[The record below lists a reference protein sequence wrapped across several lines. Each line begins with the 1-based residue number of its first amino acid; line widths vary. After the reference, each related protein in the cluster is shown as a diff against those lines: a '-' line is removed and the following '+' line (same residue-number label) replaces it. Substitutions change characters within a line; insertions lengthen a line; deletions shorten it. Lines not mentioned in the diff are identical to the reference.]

1 MIRSFNLESDNKY
14 GKYFL
19 ALEDDGDTSSV
30 KTKSVSVKVNNTKTD
45 FSQGAGDIEE
55 DPNESNSPDSGNTG
69 GGDDTDSPDTGDE
82 TDYTDTDETDVEDTT
97 GEEGDE
103 ENDDGDY
110 NDPIEPD
117 TGGDTDFTDD
127 GDTDMDGGDNDSGTD
142 SVDSDSDSSEDKK
155 GSGVDYDSTRKYIL
169 LQNFISLINSLS
181 NFILKLENVMG
192 DDANVNK
199 VIKTSVNK
207 FREVKELC
215 HDYLIMKFELNSY
228 VQSLLFYQNM
238 VVIIQSVFN
247 LLEETGNITDK
258 S

>member
-19 ALEDDGDTSSV
+19 ALEDDGDTLSV

-97 GEEGDE
+97 GEEDNDG
-103 ENDDGDY
+103 DDGDG
-110 NDPIEPD
+110 PIEPD
-117 TGGDTDFTDD
+117 TGGDTDFSDSTDTD
-127 GDTDMDGGDNDSGTD
+127 GDDADSDSGSD
-142 SVDSDSDSSEDKK
+142 DIDSDSDSDENKK

>member
-1 MIRSFNLESDNKY
+1 MIRSINLESVKKY

-19 ALEDDGDTSSV
+19 ALEDDGDSPKV
-30 KTKSVSVKVNNTKTD
+30 KTKSMSVKVNNTKTD
-45 FSQGAGDIEE
+45 FSQGAGDIED
-55 DPNESNSPDSGNTG
+55 DPIETDTPDSGNPS
-69 GGDDTDSPDTGDE
+69 GGDDVDSPDTGDD
-82 TDYTDTDETDVEDTT
+82 TDYTDNDETDVEDTT

-103 ENDDGDY
+103 ENDDGDS

-127 GDTDMDGGDNDSGTD
+127 GDTDMDGSDNDSGDD

-155 GSGVDYDSTRKYIL
+155 GSGVDYDSTRRYVL

-181 NFILKLENVMG
+181 NFIIKLENVMG
-192 DDANVNK
+192 DDTDINK
-199 VIKTSVNK
+199 IIKTSVNK

-238 VVIIQSVFN
+238 IVIIQSIFN
-247 LLEETGNITDK
+247 LLEETGALTDK